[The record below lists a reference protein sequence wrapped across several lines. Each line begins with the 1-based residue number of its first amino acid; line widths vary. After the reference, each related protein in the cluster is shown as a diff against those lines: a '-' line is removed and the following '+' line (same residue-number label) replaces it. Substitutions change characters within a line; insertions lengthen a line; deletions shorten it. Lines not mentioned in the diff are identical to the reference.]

1 MDNKKVY
8 ISYTSEAEKAYEA
21 LTGDLKKRIED
32 FLIKEKYVTGDSEI
46 EITVS
51 DIERIKN
58 RITIQSDPKKE
69 KKFLLL
75 GYTYIIIG
83 VILFLIAFFWDDIE
97 YMFMND
103 KFNGILG
110 IMGFGIT
117 LFGLLLVF
125 AISVKTSNN
134 ISEIDDLNKKNTI
147 YNNETINIKQFEKIA
162 EIYDL
167 LLLLKE
173 KEIQQKEDL
182 EKMIKEKEIQ
192 EDKDSVKIEMK

>member
-1 MDNKKVY
+1 
-8 ISYTSEAEKAYEA
+8 
-21 LTGDLKKRIED
+21 
-32 FLIKEKYVTGDSEI
+32 
-46 EITVS
+46 
-51 DIERIKN
+51 
-58 RITIQSDPKKE
+58 
-69 KKFLLL
+69 
-75 GYTYIIIG
+75 
-83 VILFLIAFFWDDIE
+83 
-97 YMFMND
+97 MFMND

-134 ISEIDDLNKKNTI
+134 ISEIDDLNKKNTK